1 MEGGREA
8 MPPFP
13 PPFYFPRGPF
23 SSQSASAIHAP
34 PGFRPMS
41 NPNLQHHPFPL
52 GEQRHHQ
59 DFTHGIH
66 MGMAAA
72 ASSSSPTMQQP
83 PIPTPHPP
91 PHPSAAEE
99 PMVKKKRGRPRKY
112 APENEGCDL
121 ELSPMQS
128 LQKPNISSP
137 LSDPN
142 APKRARGRPPGTG
155 RKQRLANLG
164 EWMNTSA
171 GFAFATHV
179 ITVEAGEDIV
189 SKVLSFSQQ
198 RPRALCIMSG
208 TGMASAFTLR
218 QTGSSAPTL
227 SFQGHFDILSV
238 QGCYL
243 VNEEG
248 GSKSRTG
255 GISVSLSRHDGFL
268 IGGTVGTLIA
278 ASLVQVVACSFVYG
292 SAKAKVIKQ
301 ENGSKE
307 DNTVKKDNSL
317 ETPASEQP
325 SPRATESAGEAAQ
338 TPLDYSSPGWA
349 GSGGGSRT
357 TDSRNNNHL
366 TDIDLTRG

>member
-1 MEGGREA
+1 

-41 NPNLQHHPFPL
+41 NPNLQQQHPFPL
-52 GEQRHHQ
+52 GGGEQRHHQ
-59 DFTHGIH
+59 DFSHGIH
-66 MGMAAA
+66 MGMA
-72 ASSSSPTMQQP
+72 SSSSPSPTMQQQQ
-83 PIPTPHPP
+83 PP
-91 PHPSAAEE
+91 PHHNSAEE
-99 PMVKKKRGRPRKY
+99 QLVKKKRGRPRKY
-112 APENEGCDL
+112 VPDNNEGCDL

-128 LQKPNISSP
+128 LQKPRVSSP

-179 ITVEAGEDIV
+179 ISVEAGEDIV

-268 IGGTVGTLIA
+268 IGGTAGTLIA

-307 DNTVKKDNSL
+307 DDTTKKDKSL

-325 SPRATESAGEAAQ
+325 SPRATESAAEAAQ
-338 TPLDYSSPGWA
+338 TPMDYSSPGWA